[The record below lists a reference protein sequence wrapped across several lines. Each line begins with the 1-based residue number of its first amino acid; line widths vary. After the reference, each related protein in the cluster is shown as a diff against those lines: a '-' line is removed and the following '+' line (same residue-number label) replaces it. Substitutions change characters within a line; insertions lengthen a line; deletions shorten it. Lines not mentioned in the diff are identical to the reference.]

1 MLGKAW
7 GWLTARLGGQRQ
19 GRLRFSVHRHPAY
32 RSFWCPSV
40 EAERTLRLEIQI
52 FLEASNMTNA
62 PRWLAAAE
70 FEGMPST
77 ATVVIGVRDAS
88 TGKFAPK
95 NPLPP
100 QRIAVVS
107 LLFLIDGESRAADEP
122 FHVTLFLTDDL
133 GERHSTKVI
142 LH

>member
-32 RSFWCPSV
+32 QSFWRPS
-40 EAERTLRLEIQI
+40 EESERTPRLEIQI
-52 FLEASNMTNA
+52 FLEASNMTNE
-62 PRWLAAAE
+62 PRWIAAAE

-88 TGKFAPK
+88 TAKFAPG

-107 LLFLIDGESRAADEP
+107 LLFLIDGESRSVDEL
-122 FHVTLFLTDDL
+122 FHVTLLLTDDL

>member
-7 GWLTARLGGQRQ
+7 GWLTARLGGRRQ

-32 RSFWCPSV
+32 QSFWRPSV
-40 EAERTLRLEIQI
+40 ESARTPRLEIQI
-52 FLEASNMTNA
+52 FLEASNMTNE
-62 PRWLAAAE
+62 PRRIAAAA

-77 ATVVIGVRDAS
+77 ATVVIGVRDSA
-88 TGKFAPK
+88 TGKYAAD
-95 NPLPP
+95 NPLSP

-107 LLFLIDGESRAADEP
+107 LLFLIEGESRSADEP
-122 FHVTLFLTDDL
+122 FHVTLLLTDDL
-133 GERHSTKVI
+133 GERHHTKVI

>member
-7 GWLTARLGGQRQ
+7 GWLTARLGGRPQ
-19 GRLRFSVHRHPAY
+19 GRLRFSVHRYPAY
-32 RSFWCPSV
+32 QSFWRPSI
-40 EAERTLRLEIQI
+40 ESEQAPRLEIQI
-52 FLEASNMTNA
+52 YLEASNMTNE
-62 PRWLAAAE
+62 PRWIAAAA

-77 ATVVIGVRDAS
+77 ATVVIGVRDAE
-88 TGKFAPK
+88 TGKFAPR

-107 LLFLIDGESRAADEP
+107 LLFLIDGESRSADEP
-122 FHVTLFLTDDL
+122 FHVTLRLTDDL
-133 GERHSTKVI
+133 GMRHDTKVI

>member
-19 GRLRFSVHRHPAY
+19 GRLRFSVHRDPAY
-32 RSFWCPSV
+32 QSFWRPSV
-40 EAERTLRLEIQI
+40 ESEQTPRLEIQI
-52 FLEASNMTNA
+52 YLEASNMTNE
-62 PRWLAAAE
+62 PRRLAAAE
-70 FEGMPST
+70 FEGMPSA
-77 ATVVIGVRDAS
+77 ATVLIGVRDAR
-88 TGKFAPK
+88 TAKFAPE

-107 LLFLIDGESRAADEP
+107 LLFLIDGESRSADEP
-122 FHVTLFLTDDL
+122 FHVTLLLTDDL